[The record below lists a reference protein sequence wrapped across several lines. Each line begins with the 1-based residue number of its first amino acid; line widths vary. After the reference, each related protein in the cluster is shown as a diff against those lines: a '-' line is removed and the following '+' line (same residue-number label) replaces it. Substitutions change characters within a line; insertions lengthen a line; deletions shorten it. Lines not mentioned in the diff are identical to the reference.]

1 MKKIG
6 IFLTLTLF
14 LFSSCNSIQ
23 DEFQDIKKQRKKR
36 ILTVMKQQLGT
47 SDGTPKQKADL
58 LEKINK
64 ELKQIKM
71 SK

>member
-1 MKKIG
+1 MKKILL
-6 IFLTLTLF
+6 FLTLTLL
-14 LFSSCNSIQ
+14 LFSSCNRIQ
-23 DEFQDIKKQRKKR
+23 DEFQDIKRQRKKR

-47 SDGTPKQKADL
+47 AEGTPKQKADL

-64 ELKQIKM
+64 ELKQIEI